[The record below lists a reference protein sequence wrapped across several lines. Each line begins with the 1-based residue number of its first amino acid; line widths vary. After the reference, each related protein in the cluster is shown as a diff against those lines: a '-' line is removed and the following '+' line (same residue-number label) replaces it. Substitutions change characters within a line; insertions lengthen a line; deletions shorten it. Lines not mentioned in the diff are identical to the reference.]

1 MLLQKALDKNF
12 WKMVR
17 NDPAYKDIIQ
27 YVVDMYNDNKYDEI
41 PTLPFYSRARFY
53 APDDGDRSEF
63 ETPYFRR
70 RRYLASTAMLT
81 LLYPEESRYLH
92 ELQEII
98 WAICDEYSWV
108 LPAHCDGTLESDLN
122 HIDLFSAET
131 GFTLAEIC
139 HLLSDRLDKRVRLR
153 AEYEIRNRVIRVYD
167 EKDFFWD
174 TVASNWAAVCAG
186 HVGGILMYMEPELL
200 QKHLPRL
207 LKTMDCFLSSFAAD
221 GTCMEGFSYWKYGYG
236 SFVHFA
242 DLLYQFTDGET
253 DILQGEKILRISDYM
268 QRSFL
273 ISGSTISFADGTTA
287 GKANLPLQHF
297 LHKKFPDRVHLL
309 PKDLMTSTAINV
321 PWREL
326 LRNFLH
332 YDPTVSLP
340 KELEN
345 ATYVLPDAQQVI
357 HRGKHYSLAVKAG
370 HNQEPHNHNDVGNFI
385 FATEQ
390 GQILCDYGAGRY
402 TRQYFGPERY
412 QHFVTSS
419 FGHNVPIVGGHP
431 QKDGEQ
437 YAGTL
442 THEGNR
448 ITMQM
453 AGAYDL
459 PGCRRITR
467 EITYTEKAVTLQDS
481 FDTTLPITERFVTMI
496 QPLIFSDRIQIAD
509 TTMAF
514 DPALATVSCHQE
526 EVEPHGKAF
535 TATKQTD
542 TLYCID
548 FALQPGVTSI
558 SFEITAP

>member
-1 MLLQKALDKNF
+1 MLLQKALDKDF
-12 WKMVR
+12 WKSVR
-17 NDPAYKDIIQ
+17 NDPAYEELIE
-27 YVVDMYNDNKYDEI
+27 YALSMYQANKYDEI

-70 RRYLASTAMLT
+70 RRYLASAAMLA
-81 LLYPEESRYLH
+81 LLYPEESHYLH

-108 LPAHCDGTLESDLN
+108 LPAHCDGTLSKDLN

-131 GFTLAEIC
+131 GFTRAEIC
-139 HLLSDRLDKRVRLR
+139 YLLSDRLDERVRLR
-153 AEYEIRNRVIRVYD
+153 AEYEIRNRVIRVYN
-167 EKDFFWD
+167 EKTFFWD

-186 HVGGILMYMEPELL
+186 HVGGILMYLEPELL

-253 DILQGEKILRISDYM
+253 DILQGENILLISDYM

-273 ISGSTISFADGTTA
+273 ADGSSVSFADGIPN

-309 PKDLMTSTAINV
+309 PKELMTPTAINV

-332 YDPTVSLP
+332 YDPTLP
-340 KELEN
+340 HPEKLEK
-345 ATYVLPDAQQVI
+345 ATFILPDAKQVI
-357 HRGKHYSLAVKAG
+357 HRGDHYSLAVKAG
-370 HNQEPHNHNDVGNFI
+370 HNEEPHNHNDVGSFI
-385 FATEQ
+385 FATQQ
-390 GQILCDYGAGRY
+390 GQIFFDYGAGRY
-402 TRQYFGPERY
+402 CRQYFSEDRY
-412 QHFVTSS
+412 KFLVTSS
-419 FGHNVPIVGGHP
+419 FGHSVPIIDGQG
-431 QKDGEQ
+431 QKAGEQ

-442 THEGNR
+442 TCEENR
-448 ITMQM
+448 ITIQM
-453 AGAYDL
+453 ADAYDI

-467 EITYTEKAVTLQDS
+467 EITYAEKAVTLADS
-481 FDTTLPITERFVTMI
+481 FDSDLPITERFI
-496 QPLIFSDRIQIAD
+496 SKFEPQIFSDRIQIAD
-509 TTMAF
+509 AVMTF
-514 DPALATVSCHQE
+514 DPAAVSVAVHTE
-526 EVEPHGKAF
+526 NVEAHGKAHAANYP
-535 TATKQTD
+535 TNL
-542 TLYCID
+542 LYCID
-548 FALQPGVTSI
+548 FALQPGVTSVQ
-558 SFEITAP
+558 FEITAP